1 MEHIM
6 RSTYWSTLITGLSL
20 ASLAAC
26 QPSSQAAEVAKK
38 DANAAK
44 APAAP
49 VTRTL
54 EASRQF
60 SMATTGTIS
69 SKSAK
74 PGDIF
79 TATVV
84 ADVQDAAGRVVIPAG
99 SLVSGTITDVKSAP
113 NPKSPGTLTLAV
125 NSVAVNGRSY
135 PINASIDSLATERH
149 GQPIS
154 GGDVVKVGVGAAAGA
169 VIGQVIGKN
178 SKGTIIGAV
187 IGAAAGGAY
196 AAATKDGDISLPAG
210 THILVTLTQRL
221 SVTRS

>member
-1 MEHIM
+1 M

-38 DANAAK
+38 DAAK
-44 APAAP
+44 PPAS

-54 EASRQF
+54 EAYRQF
-60 SMATTGTIS
+60 SMATTASIS

-74 PGDIF
+74 PGDVF

-84 ADVQDAAGRVVIPAG
+84 ADVQDAAGRAVIPAG

-113 NPKSPGTLTLAV
+113 NPRSPGTLTLAV

-135 PINASIDSLATERH
+135 PIDASIDSLATERH

-169 VIGQVIGKN
+169 IIGQVIGKN

-187 IGAAAGGAY
+187 VGAAAGGAY

-221 SVTRS
+221 NVTRS

>member
-1 MEHIM
+1 M
-6 RSTYWSTLITGLSL
+6 RSTHWSTLITGLSL

-38 DANAAK
+38 DAGK
-44 APAAP
+44 TPASA
-49 VTRTL
+49 TRTL
-54 EASRQF
+54 EPWRQF
-60 SMATTGTIS
+60 SMATTATIS
-69 SKSAK
+69 SRTAK
-74 PGDIF
+74 PGDVF

-84 ADVQDAAGRVVIPAG
+84 ADVQDAAGHVAIPKG

-113 NPKSPGTLTLAV
+113 NPSSPGTLTLAV

-149 GQPIS
+149 GRPIS
-154 GGDVVKVGVGAAAGA
+154 GSDAVKVGVGAAAGA
-169 VIGQVIGKN
+169 IVGQIIGKN

-187 IGAAAGGAY
+187 VGAAAGGAY

-210 THILVTLTQRL
+210 THILVTVQQRL
-221 SVTRS
+221 NITRS

>member
-1 MEHIM
+1 M

-38 DANAAK
+38 DSAK
-44 APAAP
+44 TPAS

-54 EASRQF
+54 EAWRQF
-60 SMATTGTIS
+60 SMATTATIS
-69 SKSAK
+69 SRTAK
-74 PGDIF
+74 PGDVF
-79 TATVV
+79 TATVL
-84 ADVQDAAGRVVIPAG
+84 ADVQDAAGRVAIPAG

-113 NPKSPGTLTLAV
+113 NPNSPGTLTLSV

-154 GGDVVKVGVGAAAGA
+154 GGDAVKVGVGAAAGA
-169 VIGQVIGKN
+169 LIGQIIGKN
-178 SKGTIIGAV
+178 SKGTIIGAAV
-187 IGAAAGGAY
+187 GAAAGGAY

-210 THILVTLTQRL
+210 THILVTLSQRL
-221 SVTRS
+221 NIVRG